1 MKKETIFKHELN
13 ESSQAKATLNCL
25 SNRNKKHLKESIG
38 EVYPDSRWG
47 EKERLNGPNG
57 MSKSERDI
65 LIKLEQIMPNLVQKA
80 MSKTADHDNPEEIKK
95 LVLNMIMQ
103 GNLMQKLGDKVG
115 ASWKEFSMGFK
126 SEIINLVKNEFAKHE
141 EQEEFEDDFES
152 EPQISA
158 KNVFDVKFKH
168 SPLKNSVSPMVKHA
182 WGIIYNRYGD
192 GLDRALYMG
201 GADDS
206 EILEV
211 FKSYEKYSKDAHDL
225 VSKLLGHKRINE
237 EEELTAEQEET
248 TPPWV
253 GRKYNGGIDFDADG
267 NLQVI
272 TPDEDDDDDYEAPP
286 LFDSE
291 QERHDITLATT
302 YCLGE
307 SFIDNDGD
315 LDDIYYAV
323 LKYFDST
330 YDAPETADYE
340 DVLKWCKKHYK
351 QIENLITTE
360 EQEEQIFKV
369 RTKQGFV
376 EVPLSSEV
384 VDAFHD
390 NLDPRYEDMDTQAAL
405 KGINGGA
412 RLAALIAGMMEQ
424 GYKPTP
430 AENHILELHYNAKK
444 AVKQSQDDSS
454 NRNINAYSD

>member
-1 MKKETIFKHELN
+1 MKKNNIFKHELN

-25 SNRNKKHLKESIG
+25 KNRNKPKQLSESKEFDTRFHHRSDLKKLANPVTKKAYMLLYNEFGDNMWRQLGIDDADEQTLIG
-38 EVYPDSRWG
+38 L
-47 EKERLNGPNG
+47 LNDMQHYSNNP
-57 MSKSERDI
+57 RDI
-65 LIKLEQIMPNLVQKA
+65 ADFMLGRKSIRNFKQEQ
-80 MSKTADHDNPEEIKK
+80 
-95 LVLNMIMQ
+95 
-103 GNLMQKLGDKVG
+103 
-115 ASWKEFSMGFK
+115 
-126 SEIINLVKNEFAKHE
+126 
-141 EQEEFEDDFES
+141 
-152 EPQISA
+152 
-158 KNVFDVKFKH
+158 
-168 SPLKNSVSPMVKHA
+168 
-182 WGIIYNRYGD
+182 
-192 GLDRALYMG
+192 
-201 GADDS
+201 
-206 EILEV
+206 
-211 FKSYEKYSKDAHDL
+211 
-225 VSKLLGHKRINE
+225 
-237 EEELTAEQEET
+237 EELTAEQEET

-272 TPDEDDDDDYEAPP
+272 TPDEDDDDDYEVPP

-291 QERHDITLATT
+291 QERHDIALATT

-323 LKYFDST
+323 LKVFDST
-330 YDAPETADYE
+330 YDAPATTDYKE
-340 DVLKWCKKHYK
+340 VLQWCRKYYK
-351 QIENLITTE
+351 QIEELITTE

-390 NLDPRYEDMDTQAAL
+390 NLDPRYEDMDTQSAL

-430 AENHILELHYNAKK
+430 DEQHILELHYNAKK
-444 AVKQSQDDSS
+444 AVNQSQADSS
-454 NRNINAYSD
+454 DRNINAYSD

>member
-1 MKKETIFKHELN
+1 M
-13 ESSQAKATLNCL
+13 L
-25 SNRNKKHLKESIG
+25 SKG
-38 EVYPDSRWG
+38 
-47 EKERLNGPNG
+47 
-57 MSKSERDI
+57 
-65 LIKLEQIMPNLVQKA
+65 
-80 MSKTADHDNPEEIKK
+80 
-95 LVLNMIMQ
+95 
-103 GNLMQKLGDKVG
+103 
-115 ASWKEFSMGFK
+115 
-126 SEIINLVKNEFAKHE
+126 EFAKKMAEKCGQTWNEIPSDVKKEIQDAIIAAFKKRKKSVKSFKTARE
-141 EQEEFEDDFES
+141 EQEEITGDKADYAMKLVKKFE
-152 EPQISA
+152 
-158 KNVFDVKFKH
+158 NDVPK
-168 SPLKNSVSPMVKHA
+168 
-182 WGIIYNRYGD
+182 IYK
-192 GLDRALYMG
+192 
-201 GADDS
+201 S
-206 EILEV
+206 TPEV
-211 FKSYEKYSKDAHDL
+211 FMMEQLLKVIGWDISKKEYNEWWELLCDACEEVFGSGYREWSKYLLDAM
-225 VSKLLGHKRINE
+225 E
-237 EEELTAEQEET
+237 EQEEDT

-272 TPDEDDDDDYEAPP
+272 TPDEDDDDDGEVPP

-291 QERHDITLATT
+291 QERHDIALATT

-323 LKYFDST
+323 LKVFDST
-330 YDAPETADYE
+330 YDAPATTDYKE
-340 DVLKWCKKHYK
+340 VLQWCRKYYK
-351 QIENLITTE
+351 QIEKLITTE

-430 AENHILELHYNAKK
+430 DEQHILELHYNAKK
-444 AVKQSQDDSS
+444 AATQSQADSS

>member
-25 SNRNKKHLKESIG
+25 NNRNKKHLKESIG

-47 EKERLNGPNG
+47 EKEHLNGPNG

-80 MSKTADHDNPEEIKK
+80 MTKTAEHDNPDEIKK

-152 EPQISA
+152 ESQISA

-192 GLDRALYMG
+192 GLDRAIYMG

-211 FKSYEKYSKDAHDL
+211 FKSYEEYSKDAHDL

-237 EEELTAEQEET
+237 EEEFT
-248 TPPWV
+248 
-253 GRKYNGGIDFDADG
+253 
-267 NLQVI
+267 
-272 TPDEDDDDDYEAPP
+272 
-286 LFDSE
+286 SE
-291 QERHDITLATT
+291 QERHDLALATT

-323 LKYFDST
+323 LKVFDST
-330 YDAPETADYE
+330 HDAPATTDYE
-340 DVLKWCKKHYK
+340 DVLQWCRKHYK
-351 QIENLITTE
+351 QIEKLITTE

-390 NLDPRYEDMDTQAAL
+390 NLDPRYEDMDTQTAL
-405 KGINGGA
+405 KAINGGA

-444 AVKQSQDDSS
+444 AATQSQADSS

>member
-1 MKKETIFKHELN
+1 M
-13 ESSQAKATLNCL
+13 
-25 SNRNKKHLKESIG
+25 
-38 EVYPDSRWG
+38 
-47 EKERLNGPNG
+47 
-57 MSKSERDI
+57 
-65 LIKLEQIMPNLVQKA
+65 IKLDIFD
-80 MSKTADHDNPEEIKK
+80 T
-95 LVLNMIMQ
+95 
-103 GNLMQKLGDKVG
+103 
-115 ASWKEFSMGFK
+115 
-126 SEIINLVKNEFAKHE
+126 
-141 EQEEFEDDFES
+141 DDSIFES
-152 EPQISA
+152 GLRDDA
-158 KNVFDVKFKH
+158 
-168 SPLKNSVSPMVKHA
+168 
-182 WGIIYNRYGD
+182 YGVIEL
-192 GLDRALYMG
+192 GLG
-201 GADDS
+201 VEGAVNPDIDDS
-206 EILEV
+206 ELIDDDPDDTGDLEGEDV
-211 FKSYEKYSKDAHDL
+211 VAGVDDDPDPEEYEDDDYDDAVDDAL
-225 VSKLLGHKRINE
+225 V
-237 EEELTAEQEET
+237 
-248 TPPWV
+248 
-253 GRKYNGGIDFDADG
+253 
-267 NLQVI
+267 
-272 TPDEDDDDDYEAPP
+272 DEDDDDDYEAPP

>member
-1 MKKETIFKHELN
+1 MKKNNIFRHELN

-25 SNRNKKHLKESIG
+25 TNRNKKHLKESIG

-47 EKERLNGPNG
+47 ENERLNGPNG
-57 MSKSERDI
+57 MSKTERDV

-80 MSKTADHDNPEEIKK
+80 MTKTADHDNPDEIKK
-95 LVLNMIMQ
+95 LVLSMIMQ

-141 EQEEFEDDFES
+141 EQEE
-152 EPQISA
+152 
-158 KNVFDVKFKH
+158 
-168 SPLKNSVSPMVKHA
+168 
-182 WGIIYNRYGD
+182 
-192 GLDRALYMG
+192 
-201 GADDS
+201 
-206 EILEV
+206 
-211 FKSYEKYSKDAHDL
+211 
-225 VSKLLGHKRINE
+225 
-237 EEELTAEQEET
+237 T

-272 TPDEDDDDDYEAPP
+272 TPDDDEDDDYEAPP

-291 QERHDITLATT
+291 QERHDLALACS

-323 LKYFDST
+323 LNVFDST
-330 YDAPETADYE
+330 YDAPASDDYKE
-340 DVLKWCKKHYK
+340 VIQWCKRHY
-351 QIENLITTE
+351 QEIEKSIMSE

-369 RTKQGFV
+369 RTKQGIV
-376 EVPLSSEV
+376 EVSLSSEV

-390 NLDPRYEDMDTQAAL
+390 NLDPRYEDMDVQAAL

-412 RLAALIAGMMEQ
+412 RLAALISGMMEQ
-424 GYKPTP
+424 GYKPTND
-430 AENHILELHYNAKK
+430 EQHILELHYNAKK
-444 AVKQSQDDSS
+444 AVKQSQADSS

>member
-1 MKKETIFKHELN
+1 MKKNNIFKHELN
-13 ESSQAKATLNCL
+13 ESIQANAALNCL
-25 SNRNKKHLKESIG
+25 KNRNTPKKLNESADFDTRFHHRSDLKKLANPVTKKAYMLLYNEFGDNMWRQLGIDDADEQTLIG
-38 EVYPDSRWG
+38 L
-47 EKERLNGPNG
+47 LNDMQHYSNNP
-57 MSKSERDI
+57 RDI
-65 LIKLEQIMPNLVQKA
+65 ADFMLGRKSIRNFKQEQ
-80 MSKTADHDNPEEIKK
+80 
-95 LVLNMIMQ
+95 
-103 GNLMQKLGDKVG
+103 
-115 ASWKEFSMGFK
+115 
-126 SEIINLVKNEFAKHE
+126 
-141 EQEEFEDDFES
+141 
-152 EPQISA
+152 
-158 KNVFDVKFKH
+158 
-168 SPLKNSVSPMVKHA
+168 
-182 WGIIYNRYGD
+182 
-192 GLDRALYMG
+192 
-201 GADDS
+201 
-206 EILEV
+206 
-211 FKSYEKYSKDAHDL
+211 
-225 VSKLLGHKRINE
+225 
-237 EEELTAEQEET
+237 EELTAEQEEDT

-272 TPDEDDDDDYEAPP
+272 TPDEDDDDDGEVPP

-291 QERHDITLATT
+291 QERHDIALACS

-307 SFIDNDGD
+307 SFIVNDGD

-323 LKYFDST
+323 LKVFDST
-330 YDAPETADYE
+330 YDAPATDDYKE
-340 DVLKWCKKHYK
+340 VLQWCRKYYK

-430 AENHILELHYNAKK
+430 NENHILELHYNAKK
-444 AVKQSQDDSS
+444 AVKQSQADSS

>member
-1 MKKETIFKHELN
+1 MKKNNIFKHELN
-13 ESSQAKATLNCL
+13 ESTQANAALNCL
-25 SNRNKKHLKESIG
+25 KNRNTPKKLNESADFDTRFHYRSDLKKLANPVTKKAYMLLYNEFGENMWRQLGIDDADEQTLIG
-38 EVYPDSRWG
+38 L
-47 EKERLNGPNG
+47 LNDMRHYSNNP
-57 MSKSERDI
+57 RDI
-65 LIKLEQIMPNLVQKA
+65 
-80 MSKTADHDNPEEIKK
+80 ADF
-95 LVLNMIMQ
+95 M
-103 GNLMQKLGDKVG
+103 LGRK
-115 ASWKEFSMGFK
+115 SIRNFK
-126 SEIINLVKNEFAKHE
+126 Q
-141 EQEEFEDDFES
+141 EQEED
-152 EPQISA
+152 
-158 KNVFDVKFKH
+158 
-168 SPLKNSVSPMVKHA
+168 
-182 WGIIYNRYGD
+182 
-192 GLDRALYMG
+192 
-201 GADDS
+201 
-206 EILEV
+206 
-211 FKSYEKYSKDAHDL
+211 
-225 VSKLLGHKRINE
+225 
-237 EEELTAEQEET
+237 T

-272 TPDEDDDDDYEAPP
+272 TPDEDDDDDYEVPP

-291 QERHDITLATT
+291 QERYDIALATT

-323 LKYFDST
+323 LKVFDST
-330 YDAPETADYE
+330 YDAPATTDYKE
-340 DVLKWCKKHYK
+340 VLQWCRKYYK

-430 AENHILELHYNAKK
+430 DEQHILELHYNAKK
-444 AVKQSQDDSS
+444 AVKQSQADSS
-454 NRNINAYSD
+454 DRNINAYSD

>member
-1 MKKETIFKHELN
+1 M
-13 ESSQAKATLNCL
+13 NCL
-25 SNRNKKHLKESIG
+25 NNRNKKHLKESIG

-47 EKERLNGPNG
+47 EKERLNAPNG
-57 MSKSERDI
+57 MSKSERDV
-65 LIKLEQIMPNLVQKA
+65 LIKLEQIIPNLVQKA
-80 MSKTADHDNPEEIKK
+80 MTKTADHDNPDEIKK
-95 LVLNMIMQ
+95 LILNMIMQ

-115 ASWKEFSMGFK
+115 VSWKEFSMGFK
-126 SEIINLVKNEFAKHE
+126 SEIINLVKNEFSKYE
-141 EQEEFEDDFES
+141 EQEEFES

-211 FKSYEKYSKDAHDL
+211 FKSYEEYSKDAHDL

-237 EEELTAEQEET
+237 EEET
-248 TPPWV
+248 TPSWV
-253 GRKYNGGIDFDADG
+253 GRQYNGGIDFDADG

-291 QERHDITLATT
+291 QERHDIALATA

-323 LKYFDST
+323 LKVFDST
-330 YDAPETADYE
+330 YDAPATTDYKE
-340 DVLKWCKKHYK
+340 VLQWCRKYYK
-351 QIENLITTE
+351 QIEELITTE

-430 AENHILELHYNAKK
+430 DEQHILELHYNAKK
-444 AVKQSQDDSS
+444 EVRQSQADSS
-454 NRNINAYSD
+454 DRNINAYSD